1 MAASKSRSRPSSSKS
16 SKSSSASSRSGSSA
30 GSRGGGGGSRG
41 GSAQV
46 TQDHDEIRK
55 WAEARGGK
63 PACVRGTERGKSCL
77 LRIDFP
83 GGAGAD
89 QLAPLDWD
97 EFFEQFD
104 KNRLAFLYQDK
115 GQSRFN
121 KFVTPET
128 AGVKGVRKGARGGKT
143 RGGGNGGGS
152 RGGSS
157 ARGGAG
163 STRGRGSSA
172 RGGGSSRAGSSS
184 RGGGGSGG
192 GGGGG
197 GRKGKS
203 ASGGNRAKRTARRGA
218 IIVPLLAFLTLLGAI
233 AAYPALVSF
242 R

>member
-1 MAASKSRSRPSSSKS
+1 MAASKSRSRSSSSSSKS
-16 SKSSSASSRSGSSA
+16 SSSSSRARS
-30 GSRGGGGGSRG
+30 GGGGGGGSSRG

-63 PACVRGTERGKSCL
+63 PACVRGTERGNSCL

-89 QLAPLDWD
+89 QLAPMQWE

-104 KNRLAFLYQDK
+104 KNGLAFLYQDK

-128 AGVKGVRKGARGGKT
+128 AGVKGSRKGASAGGT
-143 RGGGNGGGS
+143 RGGGG
-152 RGGSS
+152 RGGN
-157 ARGGAG
+157 
-163 STRGRGSSA
+163 GRGNM
-172 RGGGSSRAGSSS
+172 
-184 RGGGGSGG
+184 RGGGGGNSKSSSRARGGSGTRSSGTRSGG
-192 GGGGG
+192 STRGGG
-197 GRKGKS
+197 GRKGKA
-203 ASGGNRAKRTARRGA
+203 ASGGTRGKRTARRGA
-218 IIVPLLAFLTLLGAI
+218 VIIPIVAVLALLGAI
-233 AAYPALVSF
+233 VAAHPALVSF

>member
-89 QLAPLDWD
+89 QLAPLEW
-97 EFFEQFD
+97 EGFFEQFD
-104 KNRLAFLYQDK
+104 KNGLAFLYQDK

-128 AGVKGVRKGARGGKT
+128 AGVKGSRKGASAGGT
-143 RGGGNGGGS
+143 RGGGG
-152 RGGSS
+152 RGGN
-157 ARGGAG
+157 
-163 STRGRGSSA
+163 GRGNM
-172 RGGGSSRAGSSS
+172 
-184 RGGGGSGG
+184 RGGGGGDGNSKRSSRARGGSGTRRSGTRSGG
-192 GGGGG
+192 TRSGGSTRGGG
-197 GRKGKS
+197 GRKSKA
-203 ASGGNRAKRTARRGA
+203 ASGGTRGKRTARRGA
-218 IIVPLLAFLTLLGAI
+218 VIIPIVAVLALL
-233 AAYPALVSF
+233 
-242 R
+242 

>member
-89 QLAPLDWD
+89 QLAPLEWE

-104 KNRLAFLYQDK
+104 KNGLAFLYQDK

-128 AGVKGVRKGARGGKT
+128 AGVKGPRKGARA
-143 RGGGNGGGS
+143 GGS
-152 RGGSS
+152 RGGS
-157 ARGGAG
+157 RGGGGG
-163 STRGRGSSA
+163 SRVGSSA
-172 RGGGSSRAGSSS
+172 RGGGSARGSTSTSSS
-184 RGGGGSGG
+184 SGTRGGRGGGGGQ
-192 GGGGG
+192 
-197 GRKGKS
+197 KGKA
-203 ASGGNRAKRTARRGA
+203 ASGGTRSKRTARRGA
-218 IIVPLLAFLTLLGAI
+218 VIIPLLAFLTLLGAI
-233 AAYPALVSF
+233 
-242 R
+242 